1 MRRRKHK
8 DMLFTC
14 VLLLLV
20 GSLLYQGYQLLKPNE
35 VKEDASQMLYEVVH
49 FQMEILNSSLM
60 EATHM
65 NNTKELDRVKL
76 AAYSANFGHERMV
89 KAFGKK
95 ELEYLPAIDELV
107 NMITG
112 WQIAGD
118 RSLNQQERE
127 LLVNFSSKF
136 TDLLPIYSVI
146 VNSNYQVNSIQA
158 EQLSKLSTQLD
169 DLISK

>member
-1 MRRRKHK
+1 MRRRKNK
-8 DMLFTC
+8 DIVFTC
-14 VLLLLV
+14 ILLLLV

-35 VKEDASQMLYEVVH
+35 VKKDASQMLYQVVH

-60 EATHM
+60 EAIHM

-89 KAFGKK
+89 RAFGKD
-95 ELEYLPAIDELV
+95 ELDYLPAVDELV

-118 RSLNQQERE
+118 RSISQQERD
-127 LLVNFSSKF
+127 LLVAFSSKF
-136 TDLLPIYSVI
+136 AEIIPVYGIL
-146 VNSNYQVNSIQA
+146 VNNNHQVNSVQA
-158 EQLSKLSTQLD
+158 EQLSKLSKQLD
-169 DLISK
+169 DLISR